1 MISIVQQTIDFYLK
15 NFKTPSSWDLNIEDL
30 SLLEKKWSVFVTI
43 YKNWEIRWASG
54 NIKEIKANLVEEL
67 IENTITAISKDTRFE
82 AVKNDEIKDLKIRI
96 DLIENR
102 NVLQDKAIMQIDPT
116 KSWILAIKKDYS
128 SMAAILPNINPI
140 LLSWEDL
147 IPVLETKLNT
157 KKFAEKDY
165 ILYQIETKVVDN
177 FEIKK

>member
-1 MISIVQQTIDFYLK
+1 
-15 NFKTPSSWDLNIEDL
+15 
-30 SLLEKKWSVFVTI
+30 
-43 YKNWEIRWASG
+43 
-54 NIKEIKANLVEEL
+54 
-67 IENTITAISKDTRFE
+67 
-82 AVKNDEIKDLKIRI
+82 
-96 DLIENR
+96 
-102 NVLQDKAIMQIDPT
+102 
-116 KSWILAIKKDYS
+116 
-128 SMAAILPNINPI
+128 MAAILPNINPI